1 MSNPKYL
8 GMNRNSGMAIEDL
21 DHIRQSV
28 SDILNTPVGSRVMR
42 RNYGSLIKLIESRPW
57 RDWRSCTRC
66 AASLLPVWLS
76 PELRRRKRCA
86 DGKGFSG
93 GAHKVRLTAQ
103 SSRFFHRRKR
113 LVLEWIV
120 P

>member
-42 RNYGSLIKLIESRPW
+42 RNYGSLLSELIDQPQNGALQLQMMAICYTALLQWEPRISLNAITFETDYTGKMVVELTGSRN
-57 RDWRSCTRC
+57 DT
-66 AASLLPVWLS
+66 ATDFSLNIPVS
-76 PELRRRKRCA
+76 
-86 DGKGFSG
+86 
-93 GAHKVRLTAQ
+93 
-103 SSRFFHRRKR
+103 
-113 LVLEWIV
+113 
-120 P
+120 